1 MERSKYIG
9 IEKQNGVATLW
20 LDKQDDKQNI
30 ISPELIGLFDEI
42 FAEMDSDSEVKAVVI
57 ISRKKDFIAGADI
70 KAFNAEKPGD
80 FQPISRKGHEIMSRI
95 EHSKKPI
102 VAAISGTCYGLG
114 VEMALA
120 CHARIVSDDRSTK
133 LALPE
138 VKLGLLPG
146 GGGTQRLPRL
156 IGIQKALDM
165 MLTGKNIYPYQAY
178 KMGLADVVVNKNK
191 LHQAACQYALK
202 LAEKPMQKRK
212 DKRSLAEKLLEGNP
226 FGRQLIYSQARK
238 TVQRMTQGNYPAPFE
253 IINCVE
259 IGMSKGLEAGYTAE
273 VERFEQLILSPES
286 KQLINIFFIMSDK
299 KKNPMAELARPI
311 HTIAMLGAGFMGAGI
326 TEVSINNNINVLLK
340 DIKAETIAAAQKSIW
355 DTLYRRVK
363 RKTMNKVEATQIFN
377 RMSGQLDF
385 TNFTNA
391 DVIIEAVFENIDIK
405 QKVLAE
411 CEIHARPDAIFA
423 SNTSALPISA
433 IAQKAKH
440 PELVIGMHYFS
451 PVPKMPLLEI
461 VKTPQT
467 ADWVVAT
474 CLQLGIN
481 QGKTCIVV
489 KDGPGFYTTRILA
502 PFLNEALLL
511 LEEGAEI
518 EAIDR
523 ELKQFGYPVGPIAL
537 MDEVGI
543 DVGAHIMS
551 GDLMKSFI
559 SQREGLKVSEALL
572 HLYKAGYSGRKNK
585 KGFYLYDQKTG
596 RKVRGKIDPNVYD
609 FFGGV
614 QSRLSFKAADV
625 QQRMAM
631 AMVNEA
637 ALCLQEGIIES
648 PLDGDVGA
656 VFGLGFPP
664 FRGGPFRFVDS
675 FGVDNVVKVMQRL
688 QAEHGNRF
696 APAPILLEY
705 AASGKK
711 FYP

>member
-1 MERSKYIG
+1 MERSNYMT

-20 LDKQDDKQNI
+20 LDKKDDKQNI

-42 FAEMDSDSEVKAVVI
+42 FAELDADSEVKAIVV

-70 KAFNAEKPGD
+70 KAFKAEKPGD
-80 FQPISRKGHEIMSRI
+80 FQPISRKGHEIMNRI
-95 EHSKKPI
+95 QHSKKPV
-102 VAAISGTCYGLG
+102 VAAINGTCYGLG
-114 VEMALA
+114 VELSLA

-191 LHQAACQYALK
+191 LHLSACQFALK
-202 LAEKPMQKRK
+202 LTEKPMTRK
-212 DKRSLAEKLLEGNP
+212 DKRSLTEKLLESNP
-226 FGRQLIYSQARK
+226 IGRQLIYSQARK

-259 IGMSKGLEAGYTAE
+259 TGMSKGLEAGYSAE
-273 VERFEQLILSPES
+273 AERFEQLILSPES
-286 KQLINIFFIMSDK
+286 KQLINIFFIMSEK
-299 KKNPMAELARPI
+299 KKNPMAGLVRPVN
-311 HTIAMLGAGFMGAGI
+311 TIAMLGAGFMGAGI
-326 TEVSINNNINVLLK
+326 TEVSINNHINVLLK
-340 DIKAETIAAAQKSIW
+340 DIKTETITSAQKSIW
-355 DTLYRRVK
+355 ETLYRKVK
-363 RKTMNKVEATQIFN
+363 RKAMNKVEAMQIFN
-377 RMSGQLDF
+377 RMTGQLDYN
-385 TNFTNA
+385 NFHQA
-391 DVIIEAVFENIDIK
+391 DVIIEAVFENIGIK

-411 CEIHARPDAIFA
+411 CEQYAREDAIFA

-433 IAQKAKH
+433 IAQNAKR

-518 EAIDR
+518 PAIDR

-572 HLYKAGYSGRKNK
+572 HLHKAGYSGRKNN

-609 FFGGV
+609 FFGGI
-614 QSRLSFKAADV
+614 QSRRPFKPADI

-664 FRGGPFRFVDS
+664 FRGGPFRFIDS
-675 FGVDNVVKVMQRL
+675 FGIEQVVKVMQKL

-696 APAPILLEY
+696 APAPILLE
-705 AASGKK
+705 AMESGKK
-711 FYP
+711 FY